1 MIKKTFQFGRIS
13 LIRVIFYKP
22 CFVQSSY
29 REQLNL
35 DNHLSAI
42 SCLFGSV
49 LYLSVPKSAPTI
61 VWVARSRGLPRSTDK
76 ISPIASSLWH
86 FQGYSSIANALAF
99 FPAVTLLYS
108 GLWFRQTRTLQASQ
122 LVRAWTFLSLHLVD
136 RDYLKI
142 TLFSLYFIDYRFND

>member
-13 LIRVIFYKP
+13 LICVIFYKP
-22 CFVQSSY
+22 CFVQSNY

-61 VWVARSRGLPRSTDK
+61 VWVARSRGLPRSTGWV
-76 ISPIASSLWH
+76 SPAASSLWH
-86 FQGYSSIANALAF
+86 FQGYLSIAEALAC
-99 FPAVTLLYS
+99 FPAVTPKSTLAYVFAKHEHYRHHSLCEH
-108 GLWFRQTRTLQASQ
+108 GLSSA
-122 LVRAWTFLSLHLVD
+122 
-136 RDYLKI
+136 
-142 TLFSLYFIDYRFND
+142 